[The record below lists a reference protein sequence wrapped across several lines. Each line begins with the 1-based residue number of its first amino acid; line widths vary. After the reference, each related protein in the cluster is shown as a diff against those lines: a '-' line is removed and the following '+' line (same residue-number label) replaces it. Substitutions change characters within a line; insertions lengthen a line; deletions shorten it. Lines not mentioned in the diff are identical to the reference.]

1 MGCASSLP
9 STWIDVCDGSHT
21 APEKQVS
28 IQKLYY
34 FEDFWGRKS
43 ALEFMMDYKGIP
55 FEVQG
60 INAVAYYTMGIKKKL
75 GGLPVCERADGRL
88 MNETQPI
95 ARYIARHNGLYPANP
110 LEAYWNDRIALAYEP
125 IIDGT
130 FKWILAMGGEKK
142 TLYDKIHTETLPTCL
157 KAVAEHFREGKW
169 MIGDGSK
176 IYMCDFFWGRVYT
189 DVMANP
195 RSFIEQ
201 AHRQNIL
208 KACPGFK
215 SFGEK
220 FMQENQNWLKKRE
233 VLGQKYCC

>member
-1 MGCASSLP
+1 MG
-9 STWIDVCDGSHT
+9 DD
-21 APEKQVS
+21 
-28 IQKLYY
+28 
-34 FEDFWGRKS
+34 
-43 ALEFMMDYKGIP
+43 
-55 FEVQG
+55 
-60 INAVAYYTMGIKKKL
+60 KKK
-75 GGLPVCERADGRL
+75 
-88 MNETQPI
+88 
-95 ARYIARHNGLYPANP
+95 
-110 LEAYWNDRIALAYEP
+110 AYTA
-125 IIDGT
+125 
-130 FKWILAMGGEKK
+130 
-142 TLYDKIHTETLPTCL
+142 IHTEIMPACL
-157 KAVAEHFREGKW
+157 KKVEQHFRDGKW

-195 RSFIEQ
+195 RSFMEQ